1 MMADGGAGGFSDG
14 LTVSNDALQT
24 RQRLEE
30 SSNSEMKRY
39 RNGEIWDFEHEVTVA
54 SNRPPFRSDPLP
66 VLARAVAGCSNHNSV
81 GGCAFLQHLCL
92 II

>member
-39 RNGEIWDFEHEVTVA
+39 RNGEIWDFEHE
-54 SNRPPFRSDPLP
+54 PFRSDPLP